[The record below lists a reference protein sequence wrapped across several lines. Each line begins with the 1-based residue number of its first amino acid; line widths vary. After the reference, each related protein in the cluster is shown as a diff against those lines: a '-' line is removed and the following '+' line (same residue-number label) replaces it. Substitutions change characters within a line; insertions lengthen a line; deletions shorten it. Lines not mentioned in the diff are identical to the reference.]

1 MMKHAKIKNTT
12 YINIMYRF
20 GTFVVSCYQNNRF
33 L

>member
-20 GTFVVSCYQNNRF
+20 GTFVVSCYQMD
-33 L
+33 

>member
-20 GTFVVSCYQNNRF
+20 GTLVVFCCQMD
-33 L
+33 